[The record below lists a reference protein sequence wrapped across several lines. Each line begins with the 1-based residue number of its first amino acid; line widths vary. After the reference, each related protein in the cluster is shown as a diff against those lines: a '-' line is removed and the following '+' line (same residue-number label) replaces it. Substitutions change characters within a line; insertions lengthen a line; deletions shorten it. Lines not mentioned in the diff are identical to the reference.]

1 MRIDIVADVICPW
14 CFIGKRRLE
23 TALAQRPAIA
33 PDITWRPFQLNPDM
47 PAEGMPREAYLAAK
61 FGGQAHAKRINQ
73 AAVDAGN
80 SVGIPFAFEKIQR
93 TPNTLATHRM
103 GRFVPREGRATELVD
118 RLFAGYFI
126 EGRDIGNSD
135 VLAAIAGESGL
146 AHFWSRQC
154 RLGNWVRF
162 ANFNFLAALLRRLDT
177 CDRDRNRRRHYLA
190 TPSCLTAFELHL
202 RPAQRAIDHRLM
214 ARSRRRLAKHEGARQ
229 AKIARL
235 PLLAVAI

>member
-1 MRIDIVADVICPW
+1 MRIDIVADVSCPW

-73 AAVDAGN
+73 AAVDAGT

-93 TPNTLATHRM
+93 TPNTLAAHRLV
-103 GRFVPREGRATELVD
+103 RFAQREGRATELVD

-146 AHFWSRQC
+146 DAATARAFLAGASERAEVLADYAGAR
-154 RLGNWVRF
+154 RLGINAVPCFIFDGQYAISGAQEPAFFFPVFDLVQNGPAR
-162 ANFNFLAALLRRLDT
+162 AA
-177 CDRDRNRRRHYLA
+177 
-190 TPSCLTAFELHL
+190 
-202 RPAQRAIDHRLM
+202 
-214 ARSRRRLAKHEGARQ
+214 G
-229 AKIARL
+229 
-235 PLLAVAI
+235 

>member
-73 AAVDAGN
+73 AAVDAGT

-93 TPNTLATHRM
+93 TPNTLAAHRLV
-103 GRFVPREGRATELVD
+103 RFAQREGRATELVD

-146 AHFWSRQC
+146 DPATARAFLAGTSERAEVLADDAGAR
-154 RLGNWVRF
+154 RLGINAVPCFIFDGQYAISGAQEPAFFFPVFDLVQNGPAR
-162 ANFNFLAALLRRLDT
+162 AA
-177 CDRDRNRRRHYLA
+177 
-190 TPSCLTAFELHL
+190 
-202 RPAQRAIDHRLM
+202 
-214 ARSRRRLAKHEGARQ
+214 G
-229 AKIARL
+229 
-235 PLLAVAI
+235 

>member
-23 TALAQRPAIA
+23 TALTQRPAIA

-73 AAVDAGN
+73 AAVDAGA

-93 TPNTLATHRM
+93 TPNTLAAHRLV
-103 GRFVPREGRATELVD
+103 RFAQREGRATELVD

-146 AHFWSRQC
+146 DAATARAFLAGASERAEVLADDAGAR
-154 RLGNWVRF
+154 RLGINAVPCFIFDGQYAISGAQEPAFFFPVFDLVQNGPAR
-162 ANFNFLAALLRRLDT
+162 AA
-177 CDRDRNRRRHYLA
+177 
-190 TPSCLTAFELHL
+190 
-202 RPAQRAIDHRLM
+202 
-214 ARSRRRLAKHEGARQ
+214 G
-229 AKIARL
+229 
-235 PLLAVAI
+235 